1 MNEKVKS
8 FLRDPLLWLTL
19 IVAFGAVILASGE
32 GANGRAWTG
41 LAVGVGWTLA
51 ISLLARQTPPDTVR
65 RFPLPALAAVLA
77 LPVVIWSI
85 VDLTSDAIIP
95 TAIVMV
101 TNLAM
106 IVIFVFQCIRF
117 AMGRSEV
124 EM

>member
-1 MNEKVKS
+1 MNERVKS

-19 IVAFGAVILASGE
+19 IVTFGAVFLATGE
-32 GANGRAWTG
+32 GANGRVWTG

-51 ISLLARQTPPDTVR
+51 ISLLAHQTPPDTVR
-65 RFPLPALAAVLA
+65 RFPLPALAAVVA

-85 VDLTSDAIIP
+85 VDLTSDTVIP

-124 EM
+124 EE